1 MAAQCN
7 WQMQMVN
14 IGWTVSAHPD
24 VHLEHL
30 PSRQLSAPASPSSS
44 NWINSRAARAVPTW
58 ANSPARKQNPQ
69 KTQHS
74 QWGLQLLCNALV
86 KISTWICLCQHQ
98 SYSRVGTA
106 KTQSPRAETQMP
118 STLQN
123 NLYEKIRISVTLK
136 WQNINPI
143 RVSLDLM
150 LYFYYTNSNWKKK
163 LDNLTVHTYLRES
176 LCSVSLH
183 RRLNHYLHFIHSIFL
198 ETKGLWDLETVELLQ
213 ILLTVLSQHRALTE
227 RHNCQLLFHPK
238 VTFRSC
244 FR

>member
-106 KTQSPRAETQMP
+106 KTQSPSAETQMP

-163 LDNLTVHTYLRES
+163 IREPHCSHILEGVTMFHKSTQTTESLSPFYTLNLPGNQRPLGLRNSRTFANLTDCAQPTSCPYRE
-176 LCSVSLH
+176 
-183 RRLNHYLHFIHSIFL
+183 
-198 ETKGLWDLETVELLQ
+198 TQ
-213 ILLTVLSQHRALTE
+213 LSAPLS
-227 RHNCQLLFHPK
+227 P
-238 VTFRSC
+238 
-244 FR
+244 